1 MNTTPPRAA
10 VQGSWRTP
18 TVWTIALSA
27 LFADLGYQVVMA
39 GFPLFLVMDLHAP
52 VWLYGVAMAVAYG
65 PGSLIAWWGGR
76 LGDRAGHKRVA
87 LWGNAWIPLLA
98 MSGWAATPVEAVV
111 LLALGWW
118 ARNFRSPSR
127 RAMYREVVA
136 DSDRPRAFG
145 FLHSLDVGGALLAG
159 MTLLILVSQQMSFR
173 LIFTLAIIPLGVS
186 TVMLA
191 RAQAGRR
198 SDRPPVETSHPTTA
212 GSRSASV
219 YRGVLVAAALYGF
232 STYSIGF
239 PILTVAQGTGST
251 PASIGAFVFF
261 QGVSALTGFLFGRK
275 ARASLPEL
283 AGWGYFSA
291 ALGSAGLALVYG
303 FHLGVLGFIV
313 PIALL
318 GFALGVIETV
328 EPTLVAR
335 LVSEASAGQGL
346 GGLTASRSLGLFGA
360 NVLMGLLYHWT
371 PVYAYSYA
379 TIMALVAVAVV
390 MAVHWRSRSSAA
402 P

>member
-1 MNTTPPRAA
+1 MNTTPPRNAA
-10 VQGSWRTP
+10 QPGSWLTP
-18 TVWTIALSA
+18 TVWAIALSA
-27 LFADLGYQVVMA
+27 FFADFGYQIVMA
-39 GFPLFLVMDLHAP
+39 GFPLFLVMELHAP
-52 VWLYGVAMAVAYG
+52 VWFYGLAMAIAYG
-65 PGSLIAWWGGR
+65 PGSLIAWWGGG
-76 LGDRAGHKRVA
+76 LGDRKGHKRVA
-87 LWGNAWIPLLA
+87 LLGNACIALLA
-98 MSGWAATPVEAVV
+98 MSGWAATPLEAVG

-136 DSDRPRAFG
+136 EPDRARAFG

-159 MTLLILVSQQMSFR
+159 LALLVFVSRHLSFR
-173 LIFTLAIIPLGVS
+173 LIFTLAIIPLVVS
-186 TVMLA
+186 TLMLV

-198 SDRPPVETSHPTTA
+198 PDRPQAGAPRPTA
-212 GSRSASV
+212 ASRPASV

-239 PILTVAQGTGST
+239 PILTVAQGTRST
-251 PASIGAFVFF
+251 PAGIGAFVFF
-261 QGVSALTGFLFGRK
+261 QAISALTGFLFGRK
-275 ARASLPEL
+275 ARATLSEL
-283 AGWGYFSA
+283 AGWGYFAA
-291 ALGSAGLALVYG
+291 ALGSAGLALAYG
-303 FHLGVLGFIV
+303 FHWGILGFIV

-335 LVSEASAGQGL
+335 LVPEASAGQGL
-346 GGLTASRSLGLFGA
+346 AGLTGARSLGLFGA

-379 TIMALVAVAVV
+379 TLMALVAMGVV
-390 MAVHWRSRSSAA
+390 MVVHWRHRSPASA
-402 P
+402 

>member
-1 MNTTPPRAA
+1 
-10 VQGSWRTP
+10 
-18 TVWTIALSA
+18 
-27 LFADLGYQVVMA
+27 
-39 GFPLFLVMDLHAP
+39 
-52 VWLYGVAMAVAYG
+52 
-65 PGSLIAWWGGR
+65 
-76 LGDRAGHKRVA
+76 
-87 LWGNAWIPLLA
+87 

-198 SDRPPVETSHPTTA
+198 SGHPPVETSHPTTA
-212 GSRSASV
+212 GSSSASV
-219 YRGVLVAAALYGF
+219 YRGVLIAAALYGF

-239 PILTVAQGTGST
+239 PILTVAQGIRST
-251 PASIGAFVFF
+251 PAGIGAFVFF
-261 QGVSALTGFLFGRK
+261 QGVSALTGFLVGRH
-275 ARASLPEL
+275 ARATLPEL
-283 AGWGYFSA
+283 AGGGYFAA
-291 ALGSAGLALVYG
+291 ALGSAGLGLAYG
-303 FHLGVLGFIV
+303 FHLSVLGFVV
-313 PIALL
+313 PMALL
-318 GFALGVIETV
+318 GFALGVIETL

-335 LVSEASAGQGL
+335 FVPTASAGRGL
-346 GGLTASRSLGLFGA
+346 GGLTGARSLGLFA
-360 NVLMGLLYHWT
+360 AIVFMGLLYHWT

-379 TIMALVAVAVV
+379 TAMALVAMGVV
-390 MAVHWRSRSSAA
+390 LAVHGRHRQIPTSPTRPTGMVDTAA
-402 P
+402 TGSTASGRQP